1 MTTEHQQRT
10 EILNEE
16 HLRLLSLF
24 YYVRAGTTAVF
35 SCIPI
40 IHVVIGIFLIIMSRH
55 LPTKPNEPSP
65 AIIGWLFAGIGLVI
79 ITVGWLL
86 AVLQYLAGRYIA
98 RRQHRTFCLI
108 VAGLNCLALPY
119 GTLAGVM
126 TFIVLGRDSVQALFA
141 NGQPTVPDLSASAPL
156 R

>member
-40 IHVVIGIFLIIMSRH
+40 IHMVIGIFLIIMSRH

-79 ITVGWLL
+79 ITVG
-86 AVLQYLAGRYIA
+86 
-98 RRQHRTFCLI
+98 
-108 VAGLNCLALPY
+108 
-119 GTLAGVM
+119 
-126 TFIVLGRDSVQALFA
+126 
-141 NGQPTVPDLSASAPL
+141 
-156 R
+156 